1 MLKIRFLN
9 NLYTG
14 GLAIQVK
21 VSDMTIHELFRI
33 NIRVNARTNFKHL
46 EIVGVFLHNYTIIIR
61 DEVEKHIHHDNPLL
75 FIP

>member
-1 MLKIRFLN
+1 MLKIRFSN

-33 NIRVNARTNFKHL
+33 NIRVNPRTNFKHL
-46 EIVGVFLHNYTIIIR
+46 EIVGVLLHNYTIIIC

-75 FIP
+75 FNL